1 MERQYIGARY
11 VPKFWDN
18 GSGSTDWTPNI
29 PYESMV
35 VVTYMNNS
43 YTSKVPV
50 PATQVTPN
58 IDTEHWALTGAYNA
72 QVEQYRQQTEA
83 VQNSVNEI
91 NAVLPAISEKSN
103 RAYKR
108 LKGSK
113 AFLIGDS
120 LNLSGGWGEN
130 LIAIE
135 NLTAVNVG
143 NGSMGFTSAGITAPY
158 IGLNLLDTLK
168 KATENM
174 TEAEKNTYDYF
185 VAGVGVNDHGSNAE
199 TVKTKVT
206 EFFEYVKANFKNAR
220 ICFFVDHTFS
230 EISANLAQIY
240 DAMITSANNCGVNT
254 TDVLKYACIANINE
268 WKSDGVHMNN
278 VGYKEYAGCISTW
291 LNGGVVNTRKD
302 LTNLLN
308 SVTVP
313 EAAEFTGGS
322 CIIENGIVYYQCSF
336 RLNKEIT
343 DHTMIFNMASFA
355 GGPSTGVVPVVLYL
369 SRFTG
374 IAMIAKGIVYA
385 QQTISSGTT
394 VYVNYTYNMFDG
406 T

>member
-18 GSGSTDWTPNI
+18 GSGSTEWVPNI

-72 QVEQYRQQTEA
+72 QVEQYRQQTEEL
-83 VQNSVNEI
+83 QNNVNEI
-91 NAVLPAISEKSN
+91 GEKSN

-120 LNLSGGWGEN
+120 LNGTGGWGVQ

-135 NLTAVNVG
+135 NLTGVNVG
-143 NGSMGFTSAGITAPY
+143 NGSMGFTRGGNSGVY
-158 IGLNLLDTLK
+158 SGLNLLETVK

-185 VAGVGVNDHGSNAE
+185 VVGAGINDFESDVE
-199 TVKTKVT
+199 TVKTKVV

-220 ICFFVDHTFS
+220 ICYFVDHTFS
-230 EISANLAQIY
+230 KISPELAEIYETMIVAAN
-240 DAMITSANNCGVNT
+240 SCGVNT
-254 TDVLKYACIANINE
+254 TDVLKYACVANINE
-268 WKSDGVHMNN
+268 WNLDGVHMKDI
-278 VGYKEYAGCISTW
+278 GYKEYAGCISTW
-291 LNGGVVNTRKD
+291 LNGGVVNTRKN
-302 LTNLLN
+302 LTNKLK
-308 SVTVP
+308 SVTNT
-313 EAAEFTGGS
+313 ENADFTGGS
-322 CIIENGIVYYQCSF
+322 CVIENGRVHYQCSF
-336 RLNKEIT
+336 MLKKQVTSELRIY
-343 DHTMIFNMASFA
+343 TMYDF
-355 GGPSTGVVPVVLYL
+355 GGSLSTGSICVPLYNNGYKGLTMFSKGTIYAL
-369 SRFTG
+369 STQP
-374 IAMIAKGIVYA
+374 ITV
-385 QQTISSGTT
+385 GTT
-394 VYVNYTYNMFDG
+394 FYVTYTLDMFDR